1 MFRSLLL
8 AAVLLCAGLATQPAS
23 AQHFSFGIS
32 SGHGH
37 HHHHHHGW
45 HFDWHDCWHDHYYPR
60 YVYAYPPPV
69 IRERVYVER
78 EPRVYESR
86 SYQTT
91 TPPPAADTLITIQ
104 NAAGRSVP
112 VSCIVDSQDVSLRD
126 GEIRTFTGRGS
137 RVVEFDRG
145 GDFGAARYDLTAG
158 DYQFLITAK
167 GWDLVRK
174 TATSAADTAWKP
186 TVRKNSLPA
195 ETKTR

>member
-1 MFRSLLL
+1 MRSLVCALVLLGLGL
-8 AAVLLCAGLATQPAS
+8 AAAPAAG
-23 AQHFSFGIS
+23 QHFSFGIS

-45 HFDWHDCWHDHYYPR
+45 HFDWHDCWHDYYRPR

-91 TPPPAADTLITIQ
+91 VPPVADTLITIQ

-112 VSCIVDSQDVSLRD
+112 VAFVVDTQDVSLRD
-126 GEIRTFTGRGS
+126 GEVRTFTGPSS
-137 RVVEFDRG
+137 RVIEFDRG
-145 GDFGAARYDLTAG
+145 GDFGSARYDLTAG
-158 DYQFLITAK
+158 DYEFVITAR
-167 GWDLVRK
+167 GWDLQRR
-174 TATSAADTAWKP
+174 TATTAASTAAKP
-186 TVRKNSLPA
+186 SVRKNALPG
-195 ETKTR
+195 TTVR